1 MTGPAI
7 AGMWTS
13 DHVNPHTVY
22 AFLNGQSWGDV
33 RVIAHL
39 EANPRGPDCGA
50 TNTLVSA
57 CHVTT

>member
-1 MTGPAI
+1 
-7 AGMWTS
+7 MWTS

-39 EANPRGPDCGA
+39 EATLATGLWSYEHLGISMPRDY
-50 TNTLVSA
+50 
-57 CHVTT
+57 VTAGDWP